1 MKINA
6 THALAYVLGCATG
19 AVSVYYYFKNKQVE
33 IDYDTLMKDH
43 DSNMES
49 QEEDK
54 PNEPAEDDDEKSV
67 VTYGE
72 VLNKIDSYKD
82 ILKTYKSLKDDDKVP
97 YFKVSDVKGD
107 SADITKLVEE
117 EPKSSD
123 NEHTEEDD
131 IEIVSLDGFVLDSA
145 DFDYIGLTRF
155 KDDVFIDE
163 YSERI
168 DNIIEHIGLKAY
180 NMVRDGETEIAI
192 KNYIKGNLY
201 EITQEDQTYD
211 DYLELMR
218 EFNNDPF

>member
-6 THALAYVLGCATG
+6 THLLAYTLGCATG

-43 DSNMES
+43 DATIEDNTDVES
-49 QEEDK
+49 KESVESDK
-54 PNEPAEDDDEKSV
+54 KNI

-72 VLNKIDSYKD
+72 VLNKIDSYTD
-82 ILKTYKSLKDDDKVP
+82 ILKTYKSLKDDGTVP

-123 NEHTEEDD
+123 NEHSEEDD
-131 IEIVSLDGFVLDSA
+131 IEIVSRDGFVLDSA

-155 KDDVFIDE
+155 KDDIFIDE

-168 DNIIEHIGLKAY
+168 DDIIEHIGVKAY
-180 NMVRDGETEIAI
+180 NMVKDGETEITI

>member
-1 MKINA
+1 MKIKA

-43 DSNMES
+43 DSNIET
-49 QEEDK
+49 QDKDK
-54 PNEPAEDDDEKSV
+54 PNETTEDGKETNI

-72 VLNKIDSYKD
+72 VLNKLDSYQD
-82 ILKTYKSLKDDDKVP
+82 ILKTYKSLKGDDKVP

-117 EPKSSD
+117 EPKSSID
-123 NEHTEEDD
+123 EHSEEDD
-131 IEIVSLDGFVLDSA
+131 IEIIPLDELVLDSG

-155 KDDVFIDE
+155 KDDVFVDE

-201 EITQEDQTYD
+201 EITQEDQMYD
-211 DYLELMR
+211 DYLELMK
-218 EFNNDPF
+218 EFNSDPF